1 MIILDTNVVSELMKP
16 APSSQV
22 LDWMRGQDQKDLAIT
37 VITLAEIYYGL
48 GRLPEGKRREDL
60 HRRFE
65 MLIDKGFRDRLLNF
79 DSRAALAYGELCN
92 TRLQQGLHVD
102 AFDMMIAGIAKQYA
116 CAMAK
121 GPPLAIAT
129 RNTSDFEGCS
139 IKLINPFVE

>member
-22 LDWMRGQDQKDLAIT
+22 LDWICDQDQKDLAVT
-37 VITLAEIYYGL
+37 VITLAEIYDGL

-60 HRRFE
+60 HHRFE

-79 DSRAALAYGELCN
+79 EPKAALAYGELCN

-102 AFDMMIAGIAKQYA
+102 AFDMMIA
-116 CAMAK
+116 AMVYDQ
-121 GPPLAIAT
+121 PLAIAT
-129 RNTSDFEGCS
+129 RNISDFEGCT
-139 IKLINPFVE
+139 IKLINPFVG